1 MRTVHANAWNVVVSP
16 SEIALLFGVEGEW
29 DNLAGEVAVRL
40 SDRILLHPRAAKRL
54 ARTLREALQEHEARF
69 GPAAAPPAQEPVQ
82 AAICRDDI
90 LPGPAPPE
98 AIARAEILLGAV
110 RGLRAD
116 FGLEQ
121 SFKLSRGTLEE
132 NRFLVTLAKRT
143 IERPQERI
151 LGVCELLGMPGPLRE
166 LFAARLP
173 AANYVHVGLEEGVRG
188 PLYKMYLEFWT
199 DWEREIDRRPMR
211 HDPFELHL
219 GFKWDPTDAAR
230 RAVSTYT
237 CHPRIAPERI
247 RERIAGLF
255 DPGAHSGSLAV
266 ALDIVVRAAAGVGRE
281 QLLYLEVREGENPRR
296 SFDLNVYKANLRLGD
311 FGEPLRRL
319 CAYHGVP
326 PERLAALYARAKH
339 KRLGHVSGGIDRTG
353 RDFLTI
359 YYGMR
364 GLETPRIGPGIAG
377 VSGGAAAPSGG
388 G

>member
-16 SEIALLFGVEGEW
+16 SEIAVLFGVEGEW

-54 ARTLREALQEHEARF
+54 ARALREAVRQHEARF
-69 GPAAAPPAQEPVQ
+69 GPAEPPAAPNPIR
-82 AAICRDDI
+82 AAISQDDV
-90 LPGPAPPE
+90 LPGPATAE
-98 AIARAEILLGAV
+98 AVGRVEALLAAV

-121 SFKLSRGTLEE
+121 SFKLSRATLEE

-143 IERPQERI
+143 IERPEERI
-151 LGVCELLGMPGPLRE
+151 LRVCDLLGMPEGLRE
-166 LFAARLP
+166 VFAARLP
-173 AANYVHVGLEEGVRG
+173 AANYLHVGFEEGVRG
-188 PLYKMYLEFWT
+188 SLYKMYLEFWT
-199 DWEREIDRRPMR
+199 DWEREIDQRPMR

-255 DPGAHSGSLAV
+255 DPGAHSGSLAA
-266 ALDIVVRAAAGVGRE
+266 ALDIVARAAAGVGRE
-281 QLLYLEVREGENPRR
+281 QLLYLEVSESESPRR

-319 CAYHGVP
+319 CAFHGVP

-364 GLETPRIGPGIAG
+364 GLDAPRIGPGIAG
-377 VSGGAAAPSGG
+377 VGGGAAAPSGG
-388 G
+388 A